1 MLAALIAADRDPHAL
16 AGLARKK
23 MRAKTSVLRQLLTGH
38 FTAHHA
44 FLPGMIPGRIDELT
58 AQIDTLTTRIE
69 DAIAPFAPRSPQLDE
84 IPGIGTTTTAQE
96 ILPRRA
102 RTGLSSPHPGPP
114 GVLATF
120 ALKARQS
127 AGRSKAA
134 AARATPGSATPSAKP
149 PLARADQHLP
159 SRPLQAGRRSP
170 RPEARPIAVGTSILT
185 ICWHLL
191 SDPDARFTDL
201 GPHWHA
207 GSHPSGAIA
216 SSSANWNA

>member
-84 IPGIGTTTTAQE
+84 IPGIGTTTPPRRSCRDGRGQVC
-96 ILPRRA
+96 LPPIPGHPVSWPRSRSRPASPPGAAKPPPHGQPLGRQHHRRSRHWRA
-102 RTGLSSPHPGPP
+102 RTSTF
-114 GVLATF
+114 LAGHSK
-120 ALKARQS
+120 LVVDRRGQKRAR
-127 AGRSKAA
+127 
-134 AARATPGSATPSAKP
+134 
-149 PLARADQHLP
+149 
-159 SRPLQAGRRSP
+159 
-170 RPEARPIAVGTSILT
+170 
-185 ICWHLL
+185 
-191 SDPDARFTDL
+191 
-201 GPHWHA
+201 
-207 GSHPSGAIA
+207 
-216 SSSANWNA
+216 